1 VPEPNCLVGPD
12 VVGFGPVH
20 SRAEPSVRVCPECD
34 RQGIEEICSACGT
47 RTLLEAPSDPG
58 IDPLLGR
65 VFEGRYRIESLL
77 GRGGMGAVYLATQ
90 ITMNKMVAVKVVK
103 PEFSVNTEAAKRFHR
118 EAKAASSLSH
128 PHTIRVFDFGQTPQ
142 RELFMAME
150 FLDGRSLGWVLREG
164 GRLPLQR
171 TLKIVGEIA
180 SSLVEAHER
189 GLVHRDLKPENVI
202 LLKLAND
209 ADFVKVLDFGIAKF
223 LTGSSGDSTVTR
235 TGAVI
240 GTPQYMAPEQARAS
254 RGLSTAADVY
264 SLGVMLYE
272 MLTGAL
278 PFSGDSP
285 IDMLMAHVT
294 EPVPELPIDVEV
306 PDDVRVLVGR
316 MLAKHPGERPSSADV
331 SHELEE
337 IRDREKA
344 LSFMARRGTQERAA
358 ATLPEPSV
366 TSRSASY
373 AREVGSD
380 DTALVEVATPAATP
394 SIVTSPESLEW
405 DLPRRFGGKAFW
417 LVGGLLMV
425 FAAIGLAIW
434 LARGE
439 AVEPLV
445 ETPAAQGQAPAPSA
459 EAKLASPKAAG
470 PSLSADAPVAAPN
483 TAVKGPAPLTPA
495 PIETAKPPKTV
506 VAPTQP
512 AVVPPAS
519 VSVPTT
525 ATPKPAESKAKPA
538 AVKAKPAVVKVK
550 PKRAAP
556 RPAASKPAVV
566 APKKKPSGR
575 TPAVW

>member
-1 VPEPNCLVGPD
+1 M
-12 VVGFGPVH
+12 
-20 SRAEPSVRVCPECD
+20 
-34 RQGIEEICSACGT
+34 
-47 RTLLEAPSDPG
+47 EAPSDPG

-142 RELFMAME
+142 RVLFMAME
-150 FLDGRSLGWVLREG
+150 FLDGRSLGRVLREG
-164 GRLPLQR
+164 ERLPLQR

-285 IDMLMAHVT
+285 IDMLMAHVS

-331 SHELEE
+331 ARELEE

-358 ATLPEPSV
+358 ATPPELSETYP
-366 TSRSASY
+366 SASS

-380 DTALVEVATPAATP
+380 DTALVEVATPDATP
-394 SIVTSPESLEW
+394 AIVAAPESLEW
-405 DLPRRFGGKAFW
+405 DLPRRSGGKAFW
-417 LVGGLLMV
+417 LIGGLLLV

-434 LARGE
+434 LAPE
-439 AVEPLV
+439 KAVEPLV
-445 ETPAAQGQAPAPSA
+445 ETPKAPVPAPAPSE
-459 EAKLASPKAAG
+459 EAKLASPKAAV
-470 PSLSADAPVAAPN
+470 PSLSADAPVAAPT
-483 TAVKGPAPLTPA
+483 TAVKGPAPLASA
-495 PIETAKPPKTV
+495 PIETAKPSTTV

-512 AVVPPAS
+512 PVVAPAS

-525 ATPKPAESKAKPA
+525 ATPKPAESKAKPVVA
-538 AVKAKPAVVKVK
+538 KAKPTVVKAKPAVVKAKPK

-556 RPAASKPAVV
+556 RPAASKPAV
-566 APKKKPSGR
+566 ATPKKKPSDR